1 MSIIRQPFEIA
12 YCGVTI
18 TIFPVIDGS
27 DMKYLVQL
35 PTRFVTIE
43 TVFDEDEIDFWQ
55 EVPAGRTEI
64 AQAIGSIIEEKYM

>member
-1 MSIIRQPFEIA
+1 MAGLQEPFEIA

-18 TIFPVIDGS
+18 KVTPVINGW
-27 DMKYLVQL
+27 DMQYIVQL
-35 PTRFVTIE
+35 PTREVTIE
-43 TVFDEDEIDFWQ
+43 TAFDEHEIDFWQ